1 MINGTKWKTATSSR
15 ALIVLALV
23 SPVAP
28 AVWAQASTP
37 YAQINAEAASS
48 AITVNP
54 VRGSITVLEG
64 SGGNITVL
72 SGAEGLLMV
81 DAGIAVSAAKLD
93 TALRG
98 IARSPIKYV
107 INTHW
112 HWDHT
117 DGNGWVHRTGAT
129 IIAHENTAKHLRET
143 IRVSEWGH
151 TFTPVPAGDRPTR
164 LVGGSEDLAFDGETV
179 RMRYYGPAHTDGDL
193 SVYFANA
200 DVLATGD
207 TWWNGL
213 YPFIDYVAGG
223 SIDGMINAMK
233 ANLSMSG
240 DRTIVIPGHGP
251 VGNKTELVEYRDML
265 VAIRGRVAE
274 LKKAGKTVDEA
285 IAATPTA
292 PYDSKYGQGVIK
304 PALFVALVYRGV

>member
-1 MINGTKWKTATSSR
+1 MINGTKWKTACLSR
-15 ALIVLALV
+15 ALTVLTV
-23 SPVAP
+23 IGTTAP
-28 AVWAQASTP
+28 TVWAQASTP

-48 AITVNP
+48 AITVKSL
-54 VRGSITVLEG
+54 RGGVTVLEG
-64 SGGNITVL
+64 SGGNIAVL

-81 DAGIAVSAAKLD
+81 DAGIAVSQAKLE
-93 TALRG
+93 TTLQG
-98 IARSPIKYV
+98 IASSPVKYV
-107 INTHW
+107 INTHS

-117 DGNGWVHRTGAT
+117 DGNGWVHRKGAT

-151 TFTPVPAGDRPTR
+151 TFTPVPAGDLPTR
-164 LVGGSEDLAFDGETV
+164 LVGRSEDLVFGGETV

-223 SIDGMINAMK
+223 SIDGMVSAMK
-233 ANLSMSG
+233 VNISMSG
-240 DRTIVIPGHGP
+240 DRSIIVPGHGP
-251 VGNKTELVEYRDML
+251 VGNKTELMEYRDML

-285 IAATPTA
+285 IAAAPTA
-292 PYDSKYGQGVIK
+292 LYDSKYGQGVIK
-304 PALFVALVYRGV
+304 PALFVTLVYRGV

>member
-1 MINGTKWKTATSSR
+1 MINGTNWKAAISSL
-15 ALIVLALV
+15 ALIVLTVMNLF
-23 SPVAP
+23 AP
-28 AVWAQASTP
+28 AVRAQVSTP

-48 AITVNP
+48 AISVKP
-54 VRGSITVLEG
+54 LRGSITVLEG
-64 SGGNITVL
+64 SGGNIAVL

-81 DAGIAVSAAKLD
+81 DAGIAVSAAKLE
-93 TALRG
+93 TALKG
-98 IARSPIKYV
+98 IASSPVKYV

-117 DGNGWVHRTGAT
+117 DGNGWVHRKGAT
-129 IIAHENTAKHLRET
+129 IVAHANTAKHLRET

-151 TFTPVPAGDRPTR
+151 TFTPVTTSDRPTR
-164 LVGGSEDLAFDGETV
+164 LVGSSEDLAFGGETV

-193 SVYFANA
+193 SIYFANA

-233 ANLSMSG
+233 ANISMSG
-240 DRTIVIPGHGP
+240 DRTIVVPGHGP
-251 VGNKTELVEYRDML
+251 VGNKSELVEYRDML

-274 LKKAGKTVDEA
+274 LKKTGKSVDEA
-285 IAATPTA
+285 IAAAPTA
-292 PYDSKYGQGVIK
+292 IYDNKYGQGVIK

>member
-1 MINGTKWKTATSSR
+1 VTNGTRWKTATSSR
-15 ALIVLALV
+15 ALIVLAV
-23 SPVAP
+23 MAPMAP
-28 AVWAQASTP
+28 AVCAQASTP

-48 AITVNP
+48 SITVNP
-54 VRGSITVLEG
+54 VRGNISVLEG

-81 DAGIAVSAAKLD
+81 DAGIAVSASKLE

-98 IARSPIKYV
+98 IAGSPVKYL

-117 DGNGWVHRTGAT
+117 DGNGWVHRAGAT

-151 TFTPVPAGDRPTR
+151 TFTPLPAGARPTR
-164 LVGGSEDLAFDGETV
+164 LVGPSQDLAFGGETV

-193 SVYFANA
+193 SIYFANA

-233 ANLSMSG
+233 ANISMSG
-240 DRTIVIPGHGP
+240 DRTLVIPGHGP
-251 VGNKTELVEYRDML
+251 VGNKIELVEFRDML
-265 VAIRGRVAE
+265 VEIRSRVAE
-274 LKKAGKTVDEA
+274 LKKAGKTVDEV
-285 IAATPTA
+285 IAAAPTA

-304 PALFVALVYRGV
+304 PALFVTLVYRGV

>member
-1 MINGTKWKTATSSR
+1 VTNGTRCEIEALSR
-15 ALIVLALV
+15 ALIVLAV
-23 SPVAP
+23 MAPVAP
-28 AVWAQASTP
+28 AVCAQASTP
-37 YAQINAEAASS
+37 YEQINAEAATS
-48 AITVNP
+48 AISVHP
-54 VRGSITVLEG
+54 VRGNISVLEG
-64 SGGNITVL
+64 SGGDITVL

-81 DAGIAVSAAKLD
+81 DAGIAVSASKLE
-93 TALRG
+93 TALQGIDRG
-98 IARSPIKYV
+98 PIKYL

-117 DGNGWVHRTGAT
+117 DGNGWVHRAGAT

-151 TFTPVPAGDRPTR
+151 TFTPLAAGDRPTR
-164 LVGGSEDLAFDGETV
+164 LVGRSQDLSFGGETL

-223 SIDGMINAMK
+223 SIDGMINAMT
-233 ANLSMSG
+233 ANISMSG

-251 VGNKTELVEYRDML
+251 VGNKTELVEFRDML
-265 VAIRGRVAE
+265 VEIRGRVAE

-285 IAATPTA
+285 IAAAPTA

-304 PALFVALVYRGV
+304 PALFVTLVYRGV

>member
-1 MINGTKWKTATSSR
+1 MTNGTKWKTATLSR
-15 ALIVLALV
+15 ALIVLAV
-23 SPVAP
+23 MGTAAP

-48 AITVNP
+48 AITVKP
-54 VRGSITVLEG
+54 LRGSVTVLEG
-64 SGGNITVL
+64 SGGNIAVL
-72 SGAEGLLMV
+72 SGSEGLLMV
-81 DAGIAVSAAKLD
+81 DAGIAVSAAKLE
-93 TALRG
+93 TALQG
-98 IARSPIKYV
+98 ISSSPIKYV

-117 DGNGWVHRTGAT
+117 DGNGWVHRKGAT

-151 TFTPVPAGDRPTR
+151 TFTPVPAGDLPTR
-164 LVGGSEDLAFDGETV
+164 LVGRSEDLAFGGETV

-193 SVYFANA
+193 SIYFANA

-233 ANLSMSG
+233 ANISISG

-251 VGNKTELVEYRDML
+251 VGNKTELLEYRDML
-265 VAIRGRVAE
+265 VATRGRVAE
-274 LKKAGKTVDEA
+274 MKKAGKTVDEA
-285 IAATPTA
+285 IAAAPTTV
-292 PYDSKYGQGVIK
+292 YDSKYGQGVIK